1 MPDVFEYTDYRKFLA
16 DSYDERKAKSPA
28 FSYKS
33 FAIRAGLKS
42 KSFIFEV
49 IRGKK
54 TLSKP
59 TIVKLSQALGLKKDE
74 AAYFENLVFFN
85 QAADPK
91 ERGYFF
97 DQLQGVRPLSST
109 GRKIQELRKDQYEFY
124 SKWYNGAI
132 RSLVDMHAVKD
143 DYKGLAKKVYPAI
156 LPKQAKRSIEL
167 LEKLGF
173 IRRQANGVYKISN
186 KSITTG
192 KEVVD
197 TAVLKFQLEA
207 MQLAARAVQE
217 LPADMR
223 NVSGLTLGI
232 TRKAYE
238 RICDEIYQFQEK
250 IMEIANEDEQA
261 DNVYRLNFHF
271 FPMSQVTREE
281 KKK

>member
-232 TRKAYE
+232 SRKAYE